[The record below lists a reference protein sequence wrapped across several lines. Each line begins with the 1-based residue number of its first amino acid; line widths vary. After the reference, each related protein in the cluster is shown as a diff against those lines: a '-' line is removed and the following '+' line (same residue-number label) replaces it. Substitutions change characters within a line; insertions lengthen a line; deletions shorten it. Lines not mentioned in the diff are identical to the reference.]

1 MDETAVHSR
10 RGLLGR
16 GVALLGA
23 VAALG
28 VRTAFANDDDK
39 DKDDDDGRG
48 RGRGPRDDTRPDP
61 QRPAPRA
68 RLNAFSSDVCRIAD
82 VTADFSSGNPGTDA
96 LVDGRIR
103 LRARRGAEDDAH
115 VGVTLRGAPAGMT
128 YEVFLQPFLNGK
140 ARESLGNVGPTDSRG
155 NLNARTPSPL
165 SGNHRVGVFVLV
177 RRGGN
182 EDGRDEY
189 VSCLGG

>member
-1 MDETAVHSR
+1 
-10 RGLLGR
+10 LLGR
-16 GVALLGA
+16 GLALAGA

-28 VRTAFANDDDK
+28 VGTAYANDDD
-39 DKDDDDGRG
+39 DKDDDDKRG
-48 RGRGPRDDTRPDP
+48 RRGRDDDRPP
-61 QRPAPRA
+61 RPAPPA
-68 RLNAFSSDVCRIAD
+68 RLNALSSDVCRIAD

-103 LRARRGAEDDAH
+103 LRARRGTSDDAR

-155 NLNARTPSPL
+155 NLNARTPTAI

-182 EDGRDEY
+182 EDGKDEF